1 MTHWQHIIRILNHP
15 ITYYTHNKT
24 DYYYYIVLNFHFAL
38 VKLNT

>member
-24 DYYYYIVLNFHFAL
+24 DYYYIVLNFHFAL